1 MIEKFNLTLSGLIT
15 TSIYKIDPTAMYPTR
30 IVDNIECDGKV
41 SIRLKNGVF
50 GFTFWDYELIP
61 FEDEEKYDRQHE
73 YKIIHKGKFELVKS
87 FEAIQAS
94 IRKVEALNCRRF
106 NVKGSLEWIYHK
118 QEFKEFDMEIVED
131 EEILQIWARWPQRS
145 YPRGPLEMRSQSV
158 TLKLDEKNREKYN
171 IFWEKVK
178 REEG

>member
-1 MIEKFNLTLSGLIT
+1 MIKEFNLTLRGTIS
-15 TSIYKIDPTAMYPTR
+15 TSIYKIVPEAMYPTR

-61 FEDEEKYDRQHE
+61 IGARLLPKYTE
-73 YKIIHKGKFELVKS
+73 TYKIIHKGKFELVKS

-94 IRKVEALNCRRF
+94 IQKVEALSCRRF

-158 TLKLDEKNREKYN
+158 TLRLDEKNREKYN

-178 REEG
+178 REGE